1 MTSNTSNHNL
11 DIGNETC
18 IMNTR
23 SGLRVDLLRPQPAMF
38 SIQDI
43 ATGLSNQGHFCG
55 QSPIFFSI
63 AQHCMLALHGYYK
76 LFPKA
81 PINDPVALAVLMHD
95 AAEAYVGD
103 LIKPIKNRLPEFSII
118 ENRIL
123 FAIGDRFGIDN
134 TLWESVLV
142 KTADRW
148 AQEKEYE
155 CFYHGDHR
163 HIKMFLGPSEAYSMF
178 LSTFSDLYDA

>member
-1 MTSNTSNHNL
+1 MEGSTSNHSL
-11 DIGNETC
+11 TIGNETC

-23 SGLRVDLLRPQPAMF
+23 SGNLVDLLNPNPLMF
-38 SIQDI
+38 NIQDI
-43 ATGLSNQGHFCG
+43 AAGLSNQGYFCG
-55 QSPIFFSI
+55 QSPCFFSI
-63 AQHCMLALHGYYK
+63 AQHSLLALHGYYK
-76 LFPKA
+76 LFPIPSK
-81 PINDPVALAVLMHD
+81 DPVALAVLMHD

-123 FAIGDRFGIDN
+123 QAIGDRFGIDN
-134 TLWESVLV
+134 TLWDSVLV